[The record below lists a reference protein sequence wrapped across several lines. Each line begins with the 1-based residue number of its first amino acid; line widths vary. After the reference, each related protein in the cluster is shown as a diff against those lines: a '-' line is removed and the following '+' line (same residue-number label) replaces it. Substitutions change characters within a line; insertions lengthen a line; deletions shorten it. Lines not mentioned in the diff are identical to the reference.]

1 MSATTTVKK
10 SRTAPNDARC
20 SSLEGELRSLRAAAA
35 RAGNELA
42 DAQAEL
48 SELDDLT
55 PRDMLRRI
63 KELEELVKEKDG
75 AIQRRD
81 GELAEEIKAL
91 SELLYDFIAPVRVLL
106 RAIDCGDMPLD
117 RRKYKLP
124 LSDLRRALLEVEAS
138 APPWTLRWA

>member
-1 MSATTTVKK
+1 MTTAAAKK
-10 SRTAPNDARC
+10 PRKAPDDARC
-20 SSLEGELRSLRAAAA
+20 SALESELRSLRAAAA

-42 DAQAEL
+42 DAKTEL
-48 SELDDLT
+48 KELDDLT

-63 KELEELVKEKDG
+63 KELEELVKEKDA

-91 SELLYDFIAPVRVLL
+91 SELLDDFVSPVRAML
-106 RAIDCGDMPLD
+106 RGIDCGDIPVD
-117 RRKYKLP
+117 RGKYKLL
-124 LSDLRRALLEVEAS
+124 LSDLRRALLAFEAS

>member
-1 MSATTTVKK
+1 MTTAAAKK
-10 SRTAPNDARC
+10 PRKAPDEAHCRA
-20 SSLEGELRSLRAAAA
+20 LEGELRSLRAAAA

-42 DAQAEL
+42 DAKTEL

-63 KELEELVKEKDG
+63 KELEELVREKDA

-81 GELAEEIKAL
+81 GELAEKIKPL
-91 SELLYDFIAPVRVLL
+91 SELLDDFIAPARAML
-106 RAIDCGDMPLD
+106 RGIDCGDISVD
-117 RRKYKLP
+117 RGKYKLP
-124 LSDLRRALLEVEAS
+124 LSDLRRALLEIEAS

>member
-1 MSATTTVKK
+1 MTATVVKK
-10 SRTAPNDARC
+10 PRKTPDDARC
-20 SSLEGELRSLRAAAA
+20 SALEGDLRKLHAAAA
-35 RAGNELA
+35 RAGHELA
-42 DAQAEL
+42 DAKAEL

-63 KELEELVKEKDG
+63 KELEELVKEKDA

-106 RAIDCGDMPLD
+106 RAIDGGDVPLD
-117 RRKYKLP
+117 RGKYKLP
-124 LSDLRRALLEVEAS
+124 LSDLRRALLEFEAS

>member
-1 MSATTTVKK
+1 MTAAAAKK
-10 SRTAPNDARC
+10 PRKAPDDARC
-20 SSLEGELRSLRAAAA
+20 SALEGELRNLRAAAA
-35 RAGNELA
+35 RSGNELA
-42 DAQAEL
+42 EAKAEL

-63 KELEELVKEKDG
+63 KELEELVKEKDS

-91 SELLYDFIAPVRVLL
+91 NELLYDFIAPVRALL
-106 RAIDCGDMPLD
+106 RGIDCGDVPLD
-117 RRKYKLP
+117 REKYKLP